1 MLQKDY
7 MSIALN
13 RDILSFKWKS
23 ETLPLPRDPEFYMA
37 TGGLLGYDLI
47 DKKWKRGQ
55 FTGRLD
61 DLGDFETFVA
71 LPLAS
76 VNEGGKDRKNH
87 SEIIVCRNNPLCLP
101 NTAQNEWF
109 AKLKAESD
117 TSLMCMILLTRL
129 SKIIEAFSDAQKN
142 QIEAAFKNIKEGLPV
157 VITSSLIEDLK
168 IQELTDPD
176 FIDKIQYISGLMQE
190 IDKRE
195 ANLKGIDLELL
206 DKRAQVTSNELKQY
220 DDITTLDYLTRYAE
234 RLRFV
239 EEMKENGFDI
249 EIVPSPIFFDEPKKE
264 DIDEGTFESKEAE
277 EEELPEENNEE
288 EEDNDEGTNPEENN
302 EE

>member
-7 MSIALN
+7 MNIAIN
-13 RDILSFKWKS
+13 RDILSFTWKS
-23 ETLPLPRDPEFYMA
+23 NSLKLPRDPEFWLSTNGVLA
-37 TGGLLGYDLI
+37 FDKI

-55 FTGRLD
+55 FTGTLD
-61 DLGDFETFVA
+61 DEGDFETYVA
-71 LPLAS
+71 IPLSSSNPGA
-76 VNEGGKDRKNH
+76 VDRKNH
-87 SEIIVCRNNPLCLP
+87 EQIIVCRNNPLCLP
-101 NTAQNEWF
+101 NTACNEWF
-109 AKLKAESD
+109 SKLKAESD

-220 DDITTLDYLTRYAE
+220 DDITTLDYLTRYVE

-249 EIVPSPIFFDEPKKE
+249 EIVPNPIFFDEPKKE

-277 EEELPEENNEE
+277 EELPEENNKEE
-288 EEDNDEGTNPEENN
+288 EEKDEDTEPSENPEE
-302 EE
+302 

>member
-13 RDILSFKWKS
+13 RDILSFKWESK
-23 ETLPLPRDPEFYMA
+23 TLPLPRDPEFY
-37 TGGLLGYDLI
+37 TSTCGLLGYDLI

-55 FTGRLD
+55 FTGKLD

-195 ANLKGIDLELL
+195 ANLKGVDLELL
-206 DKRAQVTSNELKQY
+206 DKRAQVTSSELKQY
-220 DDITTLDYLTRYAE
+220 DDITTLDYLTRYVE

-249 EIVPSPIFFDEPKKE
+249 EIVPNPIFFDEPKKE
-264 DIDEGTFESKEAE
+264 DIDEGTFESKETE
-277 EEELPEENNEE
+277 EEELPEENNKEE
-288 EEDNDEGTNPEENN
+288 ENDDDTKPQSNN

>member
-7 MSIALN
+7 MNIALN
-13 RDILSFKWKS
+13 RDILSFTWRSKDLK
-23 ETLPLPRDPEFYMA
+23 LPRDPEFYLA
-37 TGGLLGYDLI
+37 TNGTLGF
-47 DKKWKRGQ
+47 DKIKHKWKRGQ
-55 FTGRLD
+55 FTGVLD
-61 DLGDFETFVA
+61 EEGDFETYVA
-71 LPLAS
+71 IPLSSSNPGA
-76 VNEGGKDRKNH
+76 EDMKNH
-87 SEIIVCRNNPLCLP
+87 ERIIVCRNNPLCLP

-117 TSLMCMILLTRL
+117 TSLLCMILLTRL

-220 DDITTLDYLTRYAE
+220 DDITTLDYLTRYVE

-249 EIVPSPIFFDEPKKE
+249 EIVPNPIFFDEPKKE

-288 EEDNDEGTNPEENN
+288 EEKKDDTEPSENN

>member
-7 MSIALN
+7 MNIAIN
-13 RDILSFKWKS
+13 RDILSFTWKS
-23 ETLPLPRDPEFYMA
+23 KSIKLPRDPEFWVSTNGVLA
-37 TGGLLGYDLI
+37 F
-47 DKKWKRGQ
+47 DKVDNKWKRGQ
-55 FTGRLD
+55 FTGTLD
-61 DLGDFETFVA
+61 DEGDFETYVA
-71 LPLAS
+71 IPLSSSNPGA
-76 VNEGGKDRKNH
+76 VDRKNH
-87 SEIIVCRNNPLCLP
+87 KDVIVCRNNPLCLP

-109 AKLKAESD
+109 AKLKSESD

-220 DDITTLDYLTRYAE
+220 DDITTLDYLVRFSE

-249 EIVPSPIFFDEPKKE
+249 EIVPNPIFFDEPKKK
-264 DIDEGTFESKEAE
+264 DIDEGTFESKEE
-277 EEELPEENNEE
+277 EEIPEENTEGGNEDEGNDSEENNEE
-288 EEDNDEGTNPEENN
+288 
-302 EE
+302 

>member
-7 MSIALN
+7 MNIALN
-13 RDILSFKWKS
+13 RDILSFTWKS
-23 ETLPLPRDPEFYMA
+23 NSLKLPRDPEFWVSTNGVLA
-37 TGGLLGYDLI
+37 FDKI

-55 FTGRLD
+55 FTGVLD
-61 DLGDFETFVA
+61 DEGDFETYVA
-71 LPLAS
+71 IPLSSSNPGA
-76 VNEGGKDRKNH
+76 EDRKNH
-87 SEIIVCRNNPLCLP
+87 EEIIVCRNNPLCLP

-195 ANLKGIDLELL
+195 ANLKGVDLELL

-220 DDITTLDYLTRYAE
+220 DDITTLDYLTRYVE

-249 EIVPSPIFFDEPKKE
+249 EIIPNPIFFDEPKKE

-277 EEELPEENNEE
+277 EELPEENIKEE
-288 EEDNDEGTNPEENN
+288 EKKDDTEPSENN

>member
-7 MSIALN
+7 MNIAIN
-13 RDILSFKWKS
+13 RDILSFTWKS
-23 ETLPLPRDPEFYMA
+23 KSIKLPRDPEFWLSTNGVLA
-37 TGGLLGYDLI
+37 F
-47 DKKWKRGQ
+47 DKTDNKWKRGQ
-55 FTGRLD
+55 FTGVLD
-61 DLGDFETFVA
+61 DEGDFETYVA
-71 LPLAS
+71 IPLSSSNPGA
-76 VNEGGKDRKNH
+76 EDRKNH
-87 SEIIVCRNNPLCLP
+87 EQIIVCRNNPLCLP

-109 AKLKAESD
+109 AKLKSESD

-129 SKIIEAFSDAQKN
+129 SKIIEASSDGQKN

-220 DDITTLDYLTRYAE
+220 DDITTLDYLTRYVE

-249 EIVPSPIFFDEPKKE
+249 EIVPNPIFFDEPKKE

-277 EEELPEENNEE
+277 EEDLPEENNEE
-288 EEDNDEGTNPEENN
+288 EEKKDDTEPSENN

>member
-7 MSIALN
+7 MNIALN
-13 RDILSFKWKS
+13 RDILSFTWKS
-23 ETLPLPRDPEFYMA
+23 DSIKLPRDPEFWLA
-37 TGGLLGYDLI
+37 TNGTLAFDKI
-47 DKKWKRGQ
+47 DQKWKRGQ
-55 FTGRLD
+55 FTGVLD
-61 DLGDFETFVA
+61 DEGDFETYVSI
-71 LPLAS
+71 PLSSSNPGA
-76 VNEGGKDRKNH
+76 EDRKNH
-87 SEIIVCRNNPLCLP
+87 EAIIVCRNNPLCLP

-142 QIEAAFKNIKEGLPV
+142 QIETAFKNIKEGLPV

-220 DDITTLDYLTRYAE
+220 DDITTLDYLTRYIE

-249 EIVPSPIFFDEPKKE
+249 EIIPNPIFFDEPKKE

-288 EEDNDEGTNPEENN
+288 EEKKDDSKPQENN

>member
-7 MSIALN
+7 MNIALN
-13 RDILSFKWKS
+13 RDILSFTWKS
-23 ETLPLPRDPEFYMA
+23 ELIKLPRDPEFWLA
-37 TGGLLGYDLI
+37 TNGTLAF
-47 DKKWKRGQ
+47 DKQNQKWKRGQ
-55 FTGRLD
+55 FTGVLD
-61 DLGDFETFVA
+61 DEGDFETYVA
-71 LPLAS
+71 IPLSSSNPGA
-76 VNEGGKDRKNH
+76 EDKKNH
-87 SEIIVCRNNPLCLP
+87 EQIIVCRNNPLCLP

-117 TSLMCMILLTRL
+117 TSLLCMILLTRL
-129 SKIIEAFSDAQKN
+129 SKIIEAFGDGQKN
-142 QIEAAFKNIKEGLPV
+142 QIDAAFKNIKEGLPV
-157 VITSSLIEDLK
+157 VITSGILEDLK
-168 IQELTDPD
+168 VQELTDPD

-220 DDITTLDYLTRYAE
+220 DDITTLDYLTRYVE

-249 EIVPSPIFFDEPKKE
+249 EIIPNPIFFDEPKKE
-264 DIDEGTFESKEAE
+264 DIDEGTFESKEVE

-288 EEDNDEGTNPEENN
+288 EEKKDDSEPSQNN

>member
-7 MSIALN
+7 MNIALN
-13 RDILSFKWKS
+13 RDILSFTWKS
-23 ETLPLPRDPEFYMA
+23 KSIKLPRDPEFWLA
-37 TGGLLGYDLI
+37 TNGTLAFDKI
-47 DKKWKRGQ
+47 KKKWKRGQ
-55 FTGRLD
+55 FTGVLD
-61 DLGDFETFVA
+61 DEGDFETYVA
-71 LPLAS
+71 IPLSSSNPGA
-76 VNEGGKDRKNH
+76 EDRKNH
-87 SEIIVCRNNPLCLP
+87 EEIIVCRNNPLCLP
-101 NTAQNEWF
+101 NTASNEWF
-109 AKLKAESD
+109 SKLKAESD

-195 ANLKGIDLELL
+195 ANLKGVDLELL

-220 DDITTLDYLTRYAE
+220 DDITTLDYLTRYVE

-249 EIVPSPIFFDEPKKE
+249 EIIPNPIFFDEPKKE
-264 DIDEGTFESKEAE
+264 DIDEGTFESKETE

-288 EEDNDEGTNPEENN
+288 EEKKDDSEPSQNN

>member
-7 MSIALN
+7 MNITLN

-23 ETLPLPRDPEFYMA
+23 ETLPLPRDPEFYMS

-55 FTGRLD
+55 FTGMLD

-71 LPLAS
+71 LPLKTT
-76 VNEGGKDRKNH
+76 NEGAKDRKNH

-109 AKLKAESD
+109 SKLKSESD

-129 SKIIEAFSDAQKN
+129 SKIIEAFSDAQKK
-142 QIEAAFKNIKEGLPV
+142 QIEEAFKNIKEGLPV

-220 DDITTLDYLTRYAE
+220 DDITTLDYLVRYSE

-249 EIVPSPIFFDEPKKE
+249 EIVPNPIFFDEPKKE
-264 DIDEGTFESKEAE
+264 DIEEGTFESKEAE
-277 EEELPEENNEE
+277 EEELPEENNSEGGNEDEE
-288 EEDNDEGTNPEENN
+288 NPEADN
-302 EE
+302 

>member
-7 MSIALN
+7 MNIAIN
-13 RDILSFKWKS
+13 RDILSFTWKS
-23 ETLPLPRDPEFYMA
+23 KDIKLPRDPEFWVSTNGVLA
-37 TGGLLGYDLI
+37 FDKI

-55 FTGRLD
+55 FTGVLND
-61 DLGDFETFVA
+61 EGDFETYVA
-71 LPLAS
+71 IPLSSSNPGA
-76 VNEGGKDRKNH
+76 VDRKNH
-87 SEIIVCRNNPLCLP
+87 EEIIVCRNNPLCLP

-168 IQELTDPD
+168 ISELTDPD

-220 DDITTLDYLTRYAE
+220 DDITTLDYLTRYVE

-249 EIVPSPIFFDEPKKE
+249 EIVPNPIFFDEPKKE

-277 EEELPEENNEE
+277 EEELPEENIKEE
-288 EEDNDEGTNPEENN
+288 EKKDDTEPSQNSEE
-302 EE
+302 

>member
-7 MSIALN
+7 MNIATN
-13 RDILSFKWKS
+13 RDILSFTWKS
-23 ETLPLPRDPEFYMA
+23 RSIKLPRDPEFWTST
-37 TGGLLGYDLI
+37 TGVLAF
-47 DKKWKRGQ
+47 DKTDNKWKRGQ
-55 FTGRLD
+55 FTGVLD
-61 DLGDFETFVA
+61 DEGDFETFVA
-71 LPLAS
+71 IPLSSSNPGA
-76 VNEGGKDRKNH
+76 VDRKNH
-87 SEIIVCRNNPLCLP
+87 EEVIVCRNNPLCLP
-101 NTAQNEWF
+101 NTASNEWF

-220 DDITTLDYLTRYAE
+220 DDITTLDYLVRYSE

-249 EIVPSPIFFDEPKKE
+249 EIVPNPIFFDEPKKK
-264 DIDEGTFESKEAE
+264 DIEEGTFESKE
-277 EEELPEENNEE
+277 EEELPEENTEGGNE
-288 EEDNDEGTNPEENN
+288 DEGNDSEENN

>member
-7 MSIALN
+7 MNIAIN
-13 RDILSFKWKS
+13 RDILSFTWKS
-23 ETLPLPRDPEFYMA
+23 KSIKLPRDPEFWVSTNGVLA
-37 TGGLLGYDLI
+37 F
-47 DKKWKRGQ
+47 DKTDNKWKRGQ
-55 FTGRLD
+55 FTGILD
-61 DLGDFETFVA
+61 DEGDFETYVA
-71 LPLAS
+71 IPLSSSNPGA
-76 VNEGGKDRKNH
+76 KDRKNH
-87 SEIIVCRNNPLCLP
+87 EEVIVCRNNPLCLP

-109 AKLKAESD
+109 SKLKSESD

-129 SKIIEAFSDAQKN
+129 SKIIEAFSDAQKK
-142 QIEAAFKNIKEGLPV
+142 QIEEAFKNIKEGLPV

-220 DDITTLDYLTRYAE
+220 DDITTLDYLVRYAE

-249 EIVPSPIFFDEPKKE
+249 EIVPNPIFFDEPTKK
-264 DIDEGTFESKEAE
+264 DIEEGSFESKEEESEPEAPEIEVKE
-277 EEELPEENNEE
+277 EETNEENA
-288 EEDNDEGTNPEENN
+288 EGNN
-302 EE
+302 

>member
-7 MSIALN
+7 MNIAIN
-13 RDILSFKWKS
+13 RDILSFTWKS
-23 ETLPLPRDPEFYMA
+23 KSIKLPRDPEFWVSTNGVLA
-37 TGGLLGYDLI
+37 F
-47 DKKWKRGQ
+47 DKTDNKWKRGE
-55 FTGRLD
+55 FTGVLD
-61 DLGDFETFVA
+61 DEGDFETFVA
-71 LPLAS
+71 IPLSSSNPGA
-76 VNEGGKDRKNH
+76 KTRKNH
-87 SEIIVCRNNPLCLP
+87 EEVIVCRNNPLCLP

-109 AKLKAESD
+109 SKLKAESD

-220 DDITTLDYLTRYAE
+220 DDITTLDYLVRYAE

-249 EIVPSPIFFDEPKKE
+249 EIVPNPIFFDEPTKE
-264 DIDEGTFESKEAE
+264 DIEDGTFEIKEKELDPEEAAPKNNEETE
-277 EEELPEENNEE
+277 EEENVQNSEGNN
-288 EEDNDEGTNPEENN
+288 
-302 EE
+302 